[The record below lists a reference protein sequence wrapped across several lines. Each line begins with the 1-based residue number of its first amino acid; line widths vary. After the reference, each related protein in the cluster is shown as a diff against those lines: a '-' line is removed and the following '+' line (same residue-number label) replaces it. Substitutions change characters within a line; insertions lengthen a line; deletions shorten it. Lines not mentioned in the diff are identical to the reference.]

1 MSLRRG
7 HRPLERSRE
16 WGRSRDLGLGVRFA
30 FAGGREGWIRAV
42 LTAVGVG
49 LGVAVL
55 LLTTAVPSAMG
66 VRHDREQARL
76 DWPFGSEQPAKGDDT
91 LLIAQADTT
100 FRDKDVRGRLVEPEG
115 SRAPLPPGLSRFPAE
130 GDMVVSP
137 ALKKLLAADGS
148 ALLRERLPYRIVGTI
163 GESGLI
169 GSQELA
175 YYSGTTE
182 LASHM
187 EGYGATRLNE
197 FGNPNPSKE
206 DTDPV
211 LLLLILVVIVVLL
224 MPVAVFIAAAV
235 RFGGERRDRRLAALR
250 LIGSDGRMTRRIAA
264 GEAMAGALLGLVL
277 GTVFF
282 LIGRQ
287 VAGSVEVMGIS
298 VWPSYL
304 DPSPAL
310 AALVALAVPAAAV
323 LVTLFALRGVVIE
336 PLGVVRTAKPARRRL
351 WWRLLLPLGGFAML
365 YPMIGQG
372 QTNGDFNQYLV
383 SGGVVLILVGI
394 TALLPWLVETV
405 VGRLGSG
412 GVAWQLAVR
421 RLQLSS
427 GTAARMVNG
436 IAVAVAGAI
445 ALQML
450 FAGVDGAYTEATGQD
465 LTRAQMQVRVPD
477 GAPLAATAQ
486 KFADTKAVSKVTAL
500 WEGYLGDSSWNS
512 ENGPNLSTEL
522 TVGACP
528 ALREVAKLP
537 SCKDGDMFVLDGDEY
552 SADGPQ
558 MNKPGKK
565 LYIEPAGSGES
576 QDVVWTVPAGITEAH
591 SIKGLTDFK
600 RGGFLMTPSALPA
613 AAEKLATGEIYL
625 SIDESVP
632 DAYEYARNTAFHV
645 APLADPMMWSST
657 RQDTKFTTIRTGLLV
672 GSACVLLLIG
682 ASLLV
687 SQLEQLRERR
697 KLLSS
702 LVAFG
707 TRRRTLGL
715 SVLWQTAIP
724 IGLGLL
730 LAMGVGITLGA
741 ILLKMT
747 DTPVSVDWASVLSMT
762 GCGAAVV
769 LLVTLL
775 SLPPLLKLLRPDGLR
790 TE

>member
-1 MSLRRG
+1 MNLRQ
-7 HRPLERSRE
+7 
-16 WGRSRDLGLGVRFA
+16 WGRDLALGVRFA

-55 LLTTAVPSAMG
+55 LLTTAVPNALAA
-66 VRHDREQARL
+66 RHAREDARL
-76 DWPFGSEQPAKGDDT
+76 DWPFGASQPARADDT
-91 LLIAQADTT
+91 LLIADSDTT

-115 SRAPLPPGLSRFPAE
+115 ARAPLPPGVSRFPAR

-137 ALKKLLAADGS
+137 ALRKLLASDGS

-163 GESGLI
+163 GEAGLI
-169 GSQELA
+169 GSRELA
-175 YYSGTTE
+175 YYAGASG
-182 LASHM
+182 LAAHLDD
-187 EGYGATRLNE
+187 GVGAIRLKG
-197 FGNPNPSKE
+197 FGNPQPTKE
-206 DTDPV
+206 ETDPV
-211 LLLLILVVIVVLL
+211 LLLLVLVVIVVLL

-264 GEAMAGALLGLVL
+264 GEAMAGSLLGLVL

-310 AALVALAVPAAAV
+310 AALIVLAVPTAAV

-336 PLGVVRTAKPARRRL
+336 PLGVVRTARPARRRL
-351 WWRLLLPLGGFAML
+351 WWRLLMPVAGLAML

-372 QTNGDFNQYLV
+372 RENGDFNQYLV
-383 SGGVVLILVGI
+383 TGGVLLVLVGI

-405 VGRLGSG
+405 VARLGSG

-450 FAGVDGAYTEATGQD
+450 FAGVDGDYTEATGQD
-465 LTRAQMQVRVPD
+465 VTRAQMQVAVPD
-477 GAPLAATAQ
+477 GVPMAETAR
-486 KFADTKAVSKVTAL
+486 KFTDTKGVRKVTAL

-512 ENGPNLSTEL
+512 ENGPSLSAAL
-522 TVGACP
+522 TVGDCP
-528 ALREVAKLP
+528 ALRELAKLP
-537 SCKDGDMFVLDGDEY
+537 SCREGDVFVVDGVEY
-552 SADGPQ
+552 ATEGPQ
-558 MNKPGKK
+558 LNRPGKK
-565 LYIEPAGSGES
+565 LYLEQSTSEGSRET
-576 QDVVWTVPAGITEAH
+576 VWTVPAGVTTARSVE
-591 SIKGLTDFK
+591 GLTEWE
-600 RGGFLMTPSALPA
+600 RGGFLLTPSALPEA
-613 AAEKLATGEIYL
+613 AQELVSGQLYL
-625 SIDESVP
+625 SFDESVP
-632 DAYEYARNTAFHV
+632 DAYDHARNTAFRV
-645 APLADPMMWSST
+645 DPMTRPMNWYST
-657 RQDTKFTTIRTGLLV
+657 KQDEKFASIRTGLLV
-672 GSACVLLLIG
+672 GSVCVLVLIG

-697 KLLSS
+697 KLLSA

-707 TRRRTLGL
+707 TRRRTLSM
-715 SVLWQTAIP
+715 SVLWQTALP
-724 IGLGLL
+724 VGLGLL
-730 LAMGVGITLGA
+730 LASVVGITLGGV
-741 ILLKMT
+741 LLRMT
-747 DTPVSVDWASVLSMT
+747 GTPVGVDWSSVLAMT
-762 GCGAAVV
+762 ATGAAVV
-769 LLVTLL
+769 LGVTLL
-775 SLPPLLKLLRPDGLR
+775 SLPPLLRLMRPDGLR

>member
-1 MSLRRG
+1 MSVG
-7 HRPLERSRE
+7 Q
-16 WGRSRDLGLGVRFA
+16 WSRDLGLGVRFA
-30 FAGGREGWIRAV
+30 FGGGREGWVRAV

-55 LLTTAVPSAMG
+55 LLTTAVPSAMA

-91 LLIAQADTT
+91 LLVAQADTT
-100 FRDKDVRGRLVEPEG
+100 FRDRDVRGRLVEPEG

-148 ALLRERLPYRIVGTI
+148 ALLRERIPYRVVGTI

-187 EGYGATRLNE
+187 ESYGATRLNE
-197 FGNPNPSKE
+197 FGNPDPSKE

-310 AALVALAVPAAAV
+310 AVLVALAVPAAAV

-405 VGRLGSG
+405 VSRLGSG

-465 LTRAQMQVRVPD
+465 LTQAQMQVRVPD

-486 KFADTKAVSKVTAL
+486 KFADTKAVAKVTAL

-512 ENGPNLSTEL
+512 ENGPNLSGEL
-522 TVGACP
+522 TVGDCP
-528 ALREVAKLP
+528 ALRAVAKLP
-537 SCKDGDMFVLDGDEY
+537 SCKDGDLFVLDGDLY
-552 SADGPQ
+552 SADGPAL
-558 MNKPGKK
+558 NKPGKK
-565 LYIEPAGSGES
+565 LYVEPSASGSTE
-576 QDVVWTVPAGITEAH
+576 DVVWTVPAGITEAR
-591 SIKGLTDFK
+591 SVKGLTDYK
-600 RGGFLMTPSALPA
+600 RGGFLMTPSALPE
-613 AAEKLATGEIYL
+613 AAEKLVNGEIYL

-632 DAYEYARNTAFHV
+632 DAYEYARNTAFQV
-645 APLADPMMWSST
+645 DPLAEPMMWAST

-724 IGLGLL
+724 IALGLV
-730 LAMGVGITLGA
+730 LAMGVGLTLGVV
-741 ILLKMT
+741 LLRMT
-747 DTPVSVDWASVLSMT
+747 DTPVGVDWASVLAMT